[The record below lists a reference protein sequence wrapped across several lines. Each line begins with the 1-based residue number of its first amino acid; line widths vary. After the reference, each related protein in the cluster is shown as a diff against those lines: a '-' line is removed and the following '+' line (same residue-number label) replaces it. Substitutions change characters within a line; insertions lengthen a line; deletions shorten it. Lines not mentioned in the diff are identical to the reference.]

1 MCGMR
6 DAGLGDKMA
15 NDGNRKDM
23 EKIELYDGKSMEK
36 WVKSGEMGTF
46 VIET

>member
-1 MCGMR
+1 MWEV
-6 DAGLGDKMA
+6 DGDRII
-15 NDGNRKDM
+15 NDGNGKIW
-23 EKIELYDGKSMEK
+23 KIELYKGKSMEK